1 MLYEVFI
8 VTYIRKW
15 KAHSPGLIWVLP
27 VELLTLW
34 LGPGESALPR
44 QPQLGPKPPSVT
56 HWCWPYTHAL
66 LDNPAVLPWGSVRDS
81 RSFLGK
87 ALAKPHLS
95 YICDLVSQMGLG
107 SSTPGRACMP
117 LLDPGS

>member
-34 LGPGESALPR
+34 RGPGESALPR

-66 LDNPAVLPWGSVRDS
+66 LDNPAVLPGGVSGTPEAFS
-81 RSFLGK
+81 GK
-87 ALAKPHLS
+87 RWQSP
-95 YICDLVSQMGLG
+95 
-107 SSTPGRACMP
+107 T
-117 LLDPGS
+117 